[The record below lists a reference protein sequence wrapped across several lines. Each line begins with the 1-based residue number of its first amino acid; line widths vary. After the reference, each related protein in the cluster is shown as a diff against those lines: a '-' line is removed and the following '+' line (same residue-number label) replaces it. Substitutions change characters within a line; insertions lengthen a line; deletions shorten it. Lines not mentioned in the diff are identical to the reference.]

1 MFVCEVIS
9 GYVLIYQVQQAA
21 PHQLTI
27 YLATRRVAMRDRS
40 RHKRSKVSSNA
51 SHNTHIHKYSIQ
63 TDYVNVH
70 AHLPSM
76 KTWPVNKSYEGESS
90 SFPYELRF
98 GTENI
103 CLTDLLRDRMHSA
116 QLPDG
121 EYKNVNYTSLQFY
134 FGWFSSHIIPMF
146 HNGWYVILD
155 KKIVL
160 LLFYDGQYT
169 NINHETLTICS
180 HGETASFYRR

>member
-1 MFVCEVIS
+1 MSVCEVIS

-76 KTWPVNKSYEGESS
+76 KTWPVNNPTKGKVPHFLMNYDLVTRISAWPIYYEIECIQHNCQ
-90 SFPYELRF
+90 
-98 GTENI
+98 TEN
-103 CLTDLLRDRMHSA
+103 TRMWIILACNSILGDF
-116 QLPDG
+116 LP
-121 EYKNVNYTSLQFY
+121 TSYQ
-134 FGWFSSHIIPMF
+134 
-146 HNGWYVILD
+146 
-155 KKIVL
+155 
-160 LLFYDGQYT
+160 
-169 NINHETLTICS
+169 CS
-180 HGETASFYRR
+180 TMGDMLSWTRK